1 VSLLVY
7 RISKLTQNNCIL
19 DRVSLHL
26 PKGYLGA
33 LLGPSGSGKSSL
45 LRVIAGL
52 DLPSNGSVWL
62 NGKNVTN
69 IAPQYRNMGFVFQNF
84 ALFKHMNVRDNIGFG
99 LTLRNVSK
107 DLITNRVLYLLDALR
122 ISDIALQY
130 PNQLSGGQ
138 KQRVALARS
147 LAIQPEFLLLDE
159 PFKALDNE
167 LRRYLSKWLTNFVK
181 TKGITTIMV
190 THDQQEAV
198 SMADEILVFK
208 EGRLVQQGDP
218 QNIYDWPINK
228 FVGSFFGPQIEVPQN
243 ILYNNSSWQS
253 KFVLNNPQSLWLS
266 KLANLENDQSIMC
279 IRPYEIHL
287 QTKSSRE
294 DFVVKIQAIFYKIN
308 FIEMYLFMPFLSKV
322 FKIQLGYPA
331 FNKLNIKSLQQD
343 LFLTFRTGLISKLQ

>member
-7 RISKLTQNNCIL
+7 KISKLTQNNCIL

-52 DLPSNGSVWL
+52 DRPNNGSVWL

-69 IAPQYRNMGFVFQNF
+69 IAPQYRNMSFVFQNF
-84 ALFKHMNVRDNIGFG
+84 ALFKHMNVKENISFG
-99 LTLRNVSK
+99 LSLRNVSK
-107 DLITNRVLYLLDALR
+107 DLIKNRVIYLLDALR

-181 TKGITTIMV
+181 TKAITTIMV
-190 THDQQEAV
+190 THDQHEAV

-228 FVGSFFGPQIEVPQN
+228 FVGTFFGPQIEVPQN

-253 KFVLNNPQSLWLS
+253 KFVLNNPPSFWIS
-266 KLANLENDQSIMC
+266 KLANLQNDRSIMC
-279 IRPYEIHL
+279 IRPYEVHL
-287 QTKSSRE
+287 QTESSTE
-294 DFVVKIQAIFYKIN
+294 DFIVKIETILYKIN
-308 FIEMYLFMPFLSKV
+308 FVEIYLLMPFLSKV
-322 FKIQLGYPA
+322 FTIQLGYPA
-331 FNKLNIKSLQQD
+331 FNNLNIKSLQQR
-343 LFLTFRTGLISKLQ
+343 LFLTFRTDLVPKL